1 MARKTTAL
9 FLFVCAIVLCGA
21 MEAESSQTIV
31 LKIFD
36 GKTRKALE
44 PTGYQVRV
52 DHQQMLHPD
61 WVKQNEDGTATL
73 TVPEGTHEIA
83 LHLAYQD
90 SMELYISCDADKNA
104 FGDVWYLVPQIM
116 SKGFV
121 AANGCA
127 KPKVNE
133 KYKTT
138 AAPGELILF
147 VREKN
152 WKERAEE

>member
-1 MARKTTAL
+1 MARKSISL
-9 FLFVCAIVLCGA
+9 LLFVCMIALSGA
-21 MEAESSQTIV
+21 MKAETTQTIV
-31 LKIFD
+31 LKVFD
-36 GKTRKALE
+36 GKTRKTLV

-73 TVPEGTHEIA
+73 TIPEGTHEIA

-90 SMELYISCDADKNA
+90 SMELYVSCDADKNA

-152 WKERAEE
+152 WKERAQD